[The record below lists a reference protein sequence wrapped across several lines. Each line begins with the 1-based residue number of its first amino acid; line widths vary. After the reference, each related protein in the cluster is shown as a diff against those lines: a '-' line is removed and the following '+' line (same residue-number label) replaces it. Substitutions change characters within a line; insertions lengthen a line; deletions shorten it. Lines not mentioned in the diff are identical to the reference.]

1 MKIHTTQNLN
11 SLVQLNQL
19 SSNNVS
25 SRDFRLK
32 NYSEQMPTPDLPAER
47 AELYGS
53 SVSFG
58 LRFGKKKPNVKDA
71 KKIID
76 TVAKKVGD
84 IKKDPQPM
92 KKKGDELIE
101 SSPFNWV
108 LSKHEYE
115 PVIQA
120 GAAALICM
128 LLRPATIIAM
138 PSGSK
143 SKDDNTYA
151 ASHSFASG
159 IMGLATAVL
168 ITAPFKSGGNYVM
181 DVMRKNFNTKVLERL
196 YPQLSIDSIWAD
208 KAKTIR
214 KPIDEWLNKDG
225 KKFVDNISNIQFSP
239 QFKKFADVSEMTFR
253 KVLGLDIDWAA
264 QKGKSFN
271 DVVLRD
277 GSKLYDKLGM
287 SRIGIVVKENGFDD
301 ANILLSDIDK
311 EYLAKLIED
320 SKELKDTNWGSL
332 DINSV
337 FDKDNLIKDLHNWKD
352 INGNQWKLDLDT
364 AYISS
369 PIEEIS
375 RIPRISGRK
384 RLDPKENVYKFTTYQ
399 NNGINDGLGTVVD
412 ENLVAAAT
420 RNEAQ
425 IKLLTWGPD
434 ILTRVPVAAL
444 TIALIPPVLKHVF
457 GLEKSKN
464 KKQEKPANNI
474 VKTENKAIQENKN
487 VAFKGGAKDPGKA
500 NWFIKLLGKY
510 YGKSIIESERIAK
523 ISEKLNKLPGKLT
536 EHMMTLGSLI
546 TSSVYMTRTLQNKD
560 LDPDRKQTLA
570 INQFLCFLVPTAAAY
585 TVNRVLDK
593 HIKNFEYRVSNKMQY
608 ARDLAK
614 FGGTEIPKFAQN
626 MKNVKGIRILSS
638 IGVFSLTYRYITPVI
653 MTPIANMLGDKW
665 NEKRALKRKIAE
677 AETAAKEIQMNTDYG
692 KKAKEVSI
700 TVEPAEESRKSA

>member
-1 MKIHTTQNLN
+1 MMKIHTTQNLN

-32 NYSEQMPTPDLPAER
+32 NYSEQMQMPKLSAENVG
-47 AELYGS
+47 LSSS
-53 SVSFG
+53 SVTFG
-58 LRFGKKKPNVKDA
+58 SLFGRKKPNVKDA

-76 TVAKKVGD
+76 TVSKKVGD

-92 KKKGDELIE
+92 KKKGDDIIE
-101 SSPFNWV
+101 GSLFNWV
-108 LSKHEYE
+108 LGKHEYE

-128 LLRPATIIAM
+128 LLRPATIMAL

-159 IMGLATAVL
+159 IMGLATAAL
-168 ITAPFKSGGNYVM
+168 ITAPFKNGGNYVTN
-181 DVMRKNFNTKVLERL
+181 VLRKNFDTKVLERL
-196 YPQLSIDSIWAD
+196 YPQLDINSIWAD
-208 KAKTIR
+208 TAKTIR
-214 KPIDEWLNKDG
+214 KPIKEWLNKDG
-225 KKFVDNISNIQFSP
+225 KEFVDNISNIQFSP
-239 QFKKFADVSEMTFR
+239 QFKKFADVSDMTFK
-253 KVLGLDIDWAA
+253 KVLNLDVDWAS

-271 DVVLRD
+271 DVVLKD
-277 GSKLYDKLGM
+277 GSRLYDKIRM
-287 SRIGIVVKENGFDD
+287 SNVGIVVKEDGFGD
-301 ANILLSDIDK
+301 ANILISDIDK
-311 EYLAKLIED
+311 EYLTKLVED
-320 SKELKDTNWGSL
+320 SKGLKDSNWGML
-332 DINSV
+332 DVNSV
-337 FDKDNLIKDLHNWKD
+337 YDKDNKVVDFRNWRD
-352 INGNQWKLDLDT
+352 VNGKQWMLNLDSS
-364 AYISS
+364 YISS

-399 NNGINDGLGTVVD
+399 NNGINGGLGTVVD
-412 ENLVAAAT
+412 EELVAAST
-420 RNEAQ
+420 KNEAQ

-464 KKQEKPANNI
+464 KKQDKPASNI
-474 VKTENKAIQENKN
+474 AKTENNAVQENKN
-487 VAFKGGAKDPGKA
+487 VTFKGGSKDPEKV

-510 YGKSIIESERIAK
+510 YGKPIIESEKIAK
-523 ISEKLNKLPGKLT
+523 ISETLNKLPGKLT

-570 INQFLCFLVPTAAAY
+570 INQLLCFLVPTAAAY

-614 FGGTEIPKFAQN
+614 FTGTEIPKFAKN

-638 IGVFSLTYRYITPVI
+638 IGVFSLTYRYVTPVI

-665 NEKRALKRKIAE
+665 NAKRALKRRMAE
-677 AETAAKEIQMNTDYG
+677 EAAAKEIQMNADYG
-692 KKAKEVSI
+692 NKAKEI
-700 TVEPAEESRKSA
+700 AINAKPAEEARKTA